1 LTEARVQVWFQN
13 RRAKWRKQEKVPG
26 LASSPSSSYNG
37 YNNPSASSISSAIS
51 TNLNANGSSVRGS
64 INNLNRPFF
73 AHDFSS
79 YSPLNYGSS
88 HPPHLASLPILNPS
102 SSVGI
107 RFRELMNQYP
117 SLYTNANTAMRIE
130 NIYQQMI
137 RPNYSLNNAPSL
149 GSMSVQNWLA
159 TLSSAYNHNLLC
171 LSLDNQNQGSVSN
184 YEVNKLKKSD
194 KSLESHQDDQEIE
207 SV

>member
-1 LTEARVQVWFQN
+1 
-13 RRAKWRKQEKVPG
+13 
-26 LASSPSSSYNG
+26 
-37 YNNPSASSISSAIS
+37 
-51 TNLNANGSSVRGS
+51 
-64 INNLNRPFF
+64 
-73 AHDFSS
+73 
-79 YSPLNYGSS
+79 
-88 HPPHLASLPILNPS
+88 
-102 SSVGI
+102 
-107 RFRELMNQYP
+107 
-117 SLYTNANTAMRIE
+117 MRIE